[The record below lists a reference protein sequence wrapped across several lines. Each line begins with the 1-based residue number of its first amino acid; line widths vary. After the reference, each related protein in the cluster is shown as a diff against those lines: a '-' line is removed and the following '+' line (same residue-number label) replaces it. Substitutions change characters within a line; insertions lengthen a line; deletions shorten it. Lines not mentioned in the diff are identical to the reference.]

1 MVTMARLPMR
11 VHDVML
17 LYPYR
22 WIAAVVSTVTALLW
36 IAQQHIDQ
44 ANIALCYLLAV
55 LLCAATARRLPA
67 LVGAVVCFLA
77 FKFFFVEP
85 IFGFSVNDI
94 VRPWDLASFI
104 AAALLAGAMTL
115 RAREQAA
122 IVREQA
128 RELAALSA
136 LAQQHTAPQP
146 AELTYFADGEFSIFL
161 DDADSELLLTLF
173 HQRRLVARQ
182 HPSWELHDAL
192 SAFVSY
198 WLGVQASSPKDT
210 AD

>member
-22 WIAAVVSTVTALLW
+22 WIAAVVSIVTALLW

-77 FKFFFVEP
+77 FKFF
-85 IFGFSVNDI
+85 I
-94 VRPWDLASFI
+94 VDLPTS
-104 AAALLAGAMTL
+104 T
-115 RAREQAA
+115 E
-122 IVREQA
+122 
-128 RELAALSA
+128 
-136 LAQQHTAPQP
+136 
-146 AELTYFADGEFSIFL
+146 DDSIEVL
-161 DDADSELLLTLF
+161 DCS
-173 HQRRLVARQ
+173 
-182 HPSWELHDAL
+182 
-192 SAFVSY
+192 
-198 WLGVQASSPKDT
+198 
-210 AD
+210 